1 MIKLQELT
9 QLGKL
14 RNVPPREMTLDQWE
28 RLKKTKV
35 GKKRFRL
42 LKEDR
47 KDPQAKKEVKPK
59 KLNDE

>member
-1 MIKLQELT
+1 MVKIQELT

-14 RNVPPREMTLDQWE
+14 RNVPPKEVTQEVWD

-42 LKEDR
+42 LKE
-47 KDPQAKKEVKPK
+47 KEPVKKEVKPK
-59 KLNDE
+59 KLTDE